1 MSTTGRVLIID
12 DNDDQRV
19 ALATALRQRG
29 WQVDSARTGRLGLEL
44 AARSLPD
51 VVLTELILP
60 DTRGYQ
66 FAHALRGA
74 IERVVLVIALTRLP
88 KQLHA
93 HALAQGFDHVEAKP
107 VDLDA
112 LLEMMQPIAAA
123 S

>member
-1 MSTTGRVLIID
+1 MLIID
-12 DNDDQRV
+12 DNDDQRT

-29 WQVDSARTGRLGLEL
+29 WHVDSARTARLGLDL
-44 AARSLPD
+44 AARSAPD

-66 FAHALRGA
+66 FARALKNTVEGEVR
-74 IERVVLVIALTRLP
+74 VIALTRLP

-93 HALAQGFDHVEAKP
+93 HALAEGFDHVEAKP
-107 VDLDA
+107 VDVEVLIG
-112 LLEMMQPIAAA
+112 MMLPAP

>member
-1 MSTTGRVLIID
+1 MSRAQRVLIID

-29 WQVDSARTGRLGLEL
+29 WHVDSARTGRLGLDL
-44 AARSLPD
+44 AARSMPD

-66 FAHALRGA
+66 FARALRGA
-74 IERVVLVIALTRLP
+74 MEREVRVIALTRLP

-93 HALAQGFDHVEAKP
+93 HALAEGFDHVEAKP
-107 VDLDA
+107 FDLDA
-112 LLEMMQPIAAA
+112 LLAKMQPAAA
-123 S
+123 